1 MQVSDFEYH
10 LPKSTIAQHPLKQRD
25 QARLLVIDRKTQSF
39 FDHRFYQLAEF
50 LSPPD
55 VLVVNN
61 SQVIPT
67 RFFAQ
72 RKTGAKLEITLIKKL
87 RGNEWQGLIRGKKPN
102 PGEEITLKQDIKV
115 IFLEEKD
122 LDFEA
127 GFKGGLWRIKLESP
141 NQEILEQIGVVPLPP
156 YIRRKSA
163 TEYQEDKQS
172 YQTIFAKKKGAVAAP
187 TAGLHFTERV
197 FNALKDKGIE
207 IVEIT
212 LYVGYGTF
220 APVRVERVEDHKMD
234 KEIYELSKSAS
245 QKINR
250 ARELGG
256 RIIAVGTT
264 VCRTLESASNHQGI
278 IQAKTDETDLFIY
291 PGYKFKAVD
300 ALLTNFHLPRS
311 SLLML
316 VSAFAGL
323 ELTKKA
329 YQYALA
335 QGYRFLSYGDCS
347 LII

>member
-1 MQVSDFEYH
+1 MPVSDFEYH
-10 LPKSTIAQHPLKQRD
+10 LPKSAIAQHPLKERD
-25 QARLLVIDRKTQSF
+25 QSRLLVIDRKTQGF
-39 FDHRFYQLAEF
+39 FDQRFYQLPEF
-50 LSPPD
+50 LSPKD

-61 SQVIPT
+61 CQVIPA
-67 RFFAQ
+67 RFFAR
-72 RKTGAKLEITLIKKL
+72 RKTGAQLEITLIKKL
-87 RGNEWQGLIRGKKPN
+87 KENEWEGLIRGKKPK
-102 PGEEITLKQDIKV
+102 PGEEIRLKEKLKA
-115 IFLEEKD
+115 IFLDEKD

-141 NQEILEQIGVVPLPP
+141 QKEILEQIGVVPLPP

-163 TEYQEDKQS
+163 QEYQADKER
-172 YQTIFAKKKGAVAAP
+172 YQTIFARKKGAVASP

-207 IVEIT
+207 VLELT

-220 APVRVERVEDHKMD
+220 APVRVERVENHIVHK
-234 KEIYELSKSAS
+234 EVYELSEQAS
-245 QKINR
+245 KRINQARQK
-250 ARELGG
+250 GG

-264 VCRTLESASNHQGI
+264 VCRTLETVSDDQGL
-278 IQAKTDETDLFIY
+278 IQAKTGETDLFIY
-291 PGYKFKAVD
+291 PGYRFKAVD